1 MTLKGRNAL
10 ITGATKGIGR
20 AIALAMATA
29 GADIAATG
37 RDEGELASLKG
48 AVEQSGRNCHI
59 QAIDLSRKDAAARV
73 FEFAKQTCGDIH
85 ILVNNAGIG
94 SSQQPMLVADYDDA
108 FWHLMMHVNL
118 TVPYQLMRMAL
129 AEMIARKHGRII
141 NVASI
146 NGKVPTTHG
155 LAYNAS
161 KHGLLGAT
169 KTVALE
175 NVSHGITANAIC
187 PGPVVSKLNNA
198 RIQFDADRLGRSF
211 EEQEQTMTGHGRRM
225 VPDEIAPLAVFL
237 AGDGAAMI
245 NGQSLNVDAGIVM
258 AA

>member
-1 MTLKGRNAL
+1 MTLTGRNAL

-20 AIALAMATA
+20 AIALAMAEA
-29 GADIAATG
+29 GANIAATG
-37 RDEGELASLKG
+37 RNEEELASLQAEVTRMG
-48 AVEQSGRNCHI
+48 PACHI
-59 QAIDLSRKDAAARV
+59 RAVDLSLEDAAATV
-73 FEFAKQTCGDIH
+73 FEFAKSTCGDIH

-94 SSQQPMLVADYDDA
+94 SSQQPMLVSEYDDA

-118 TVPYQLMRMAL
+118 TVPYQLVRMVL
-129 AEMIARKHGRII
+129 PEMIERQHGRII

-146 NGKVPTTHG
+146 NGKVPSSFG
-155 LAYNAS
+155 VAYTAS
-161 KHGLLGAT
+161 KHGLLGVT
-169 KTVALE
+169 KSVALE
-175 NVSHGITANAIC
+175 NVAHGITSNAIC

-211 EEQEQTMTGHGRRM
+211 EEQEETMTGHGRRM
-225 VPDEIAPLAVFL
+225 VPEEIAPLAVFL

-245 NGQSLNVDAGIVM
+245 NGQSLNVDAGNVM